1 MAATIIEALLEHSEN
16 TPNKIC
22 LADGNTSVSYKELV
36 SNMKKLGAMFYS
48 KNIRP
53 GDKVIVQASS
63 TCQYMQILLA
73 LQFIRVTVVPVAS
86 GIRSDSLNAMIE
98 TVSPSMVI
106 LNSLKNVRAQ
116 DFFYTRYDVF
126 KSKENYQML
135 DNYSLPD
142 KDDICEILFTT
153 GTTGVH
159 KGILLTYDNNVALS
173 ENVIHST
180 NMQNDNVELIFAP
193 LNHSHG
199 LRRLYANLYKGTTVV
214 LHSNITFISDVFI
227 KIEKYRVNSFDFVPS
242 ALSILLNMA
251 GQKFASYADSI
262 RYIQFGGASIKK
274 NEIDVL
280 KHCFPDTRIINM
292 YGSTE
297 SGISIA
303 IEYNNKGE
311 DKANCI
317 GKPTFHSDI
326 FIVDENHQK
335 IQSSIDNP
343 GFIATKSRANM
354 KGYYS
359 KNDDVSYDGFVNN
372 TVYSNDL
379 AYIDEDGDIILLGR
393 KGVVINVGGYKVIP
407 QDIEQVALKYELIED
422 CACIGKEDPTLGHIP
437 VLFVKTKCNTND
449 FDLTGFTVFL
459 KSHLESYKMP
469 EIRIIES
476 IPRTEKG
483 SVSYVLLKGY
493 L

>member
-86 GIRSDSLNAMIE
+86 GISSDSLNAMIE
-98 TVSPSMVI
+98 TVSPSMVV

-214 LHSNITFISDVFI
+214 LHSNISFISDVFI
-227 KIEKYRVNSFDFVPS
+227 KI
-242 ALSILLNMA
+242 
-251 GQKFASYADSI
+251 
-262 RYIQFGGASIKK
+262 
-274 NEIDVL
+274 
-280 KHCFPDTRIINM
+280 
-292 YGSTE
+292 
-297 SGISIA
+297 
-303 IEYNNKGE
+303 
-311 DKANCI
+311 
-317 GKPTFHSDI
+317 
-326 FIVDENHQK
+326 
-335 IQSSIDNP
+335 
-343 GFIATKSRANM
+343 
-354 KGYYS
+354 
-359 KNDDVSYDGFVNN
+359 
-372 TVYSNDL
+372 
-379 AYIDEDGDIILLGR
+379 
-393 KGVVINVGGYKVIP
+393 
-407 QDIEQVALKYELIED
+407 
-422 CACIGKEDPTLGHIP
+422 
-437 VLFVKTKCNTND
+437 
-449 FDLTGFTVFL
+449 LT
-459 KSHLESYKMP
+459 
-469 EIRIIES
+469 
-476 IPRTEKG
+476 
-483 SVSYVLLKGY
+483 
-493 L
+493 